1 MRAGPRYFWV
11 GAVAAAVAIGGAAPA
26 SASRQGCLNKA
37 KSTATVIKQND
48 KAIVLEVKGV
58 LKGCSYDTEKL
69 NKLPG
74 QKGGSRITR
83 PSVRVKGRYAAY
95 AARTGSDLYVYSA
108 GLRRGKEFGSSVGSG
123 AGQNVALDK
132 LVMRAN
138 GSFAWQISYPADNL
152 GSPTAWTAV
161 WKYDQAGR
169 SQVDKDTDSSYGRA
183 HRIVRG
189 SLRLGNGII
198 AWQRVGE
205 DHTRTAAFH

>member
-1 MRAGPRYFWV
+1 MREGSRYFWV
-11 GAVAAAVAIGGAAPA
+11 GAVAAAVAIGAAAPA
-26 SASRQGCLNKA
+26 SASRQGCLDRA
-37 KSTATVIKQND
+37 KSTATIIKEND

-58 LKGCSYDTEKL
+58 VKGCAYDTEKL

-74 QKGGSRITR
+74 QKRGSRITR
-83 PSVRVKGRYAAY
+83 PSVRVKGRYAGY
-95 AARTGSDLYVYSA
+95 AAEAGSDLYVYSA

-161 WKYDQAGR
+161 WKFDQAGR
-169 SQVDKDTDSSYGRA
+169 RQVDIDTDSSYGRA

-189 SLRLGNGII
+189 SLRLGDGII
-198 AWQRVGE
+198 AWRRMGE
-205 DHTRTAAFH
+205 AKERPFAFR